1 MAEASSSP
9 ADRLNNAVTEGVEH
23 WVFDLDNTLYSAQCG
38 LFHQIDRRMG
48 EFIAGLLDLAYEDA
62 RRLQKEY
69 FHTYGTTLWGLMDHH
84 QVDPS
89 AYLEFVHDIDL
100 TVIAPD
106 RALDAA
112 LARLPGIKIIFTNAD
127 RPHAEQVIGRLG
139 VARHFA
145 AIFDIHDA
153 GYVPKPAPETYDRF
167 VARHGI
173 APERSVLFE
182 DTAANLMPAA
192 ALGMTTVLVTPGEEG
207 VVNDEHGAH
216 IHHITDD
223 LAGWLED
230 AVRGVPPGGTALA

>member
-1 MAEASSSP
+1 M
-9 ADRLNNAVTEGVEH
+9 VGVEH
-23 WVFDLDNTLYSAQCG
+23 WVFDLDNTLYPAQCR

-48 EFIAGLLDLAYEDA
+48 EFIAGLLGLAYEDA

-69 FHTYGTTLWGLMDHH
+69 FHTYGTTLRGLMTHH

-106 RALDAA
+106 LTLDAA
-112 LARLPGIKIIFTNAD
+112 LARLPGIKVIFTNAD
-127 RPHAEQVIGRLG
+127 RTHAEQVIGRLG
-139 VARHFA
+139 VARHFT

-153 GYVPKPAPETYDRF
+153 GYVPKPEPETYDRF

-173 APERSVLFE
+173 TPQQSVLFE
-182 DTAANLMPAA
+182 DTAANLRPAA

-207 VVNDEHGAH
+207 VVNEEDGDH
-216 IHHITDD
+216 IHHVTDN
-223 LAGWLED
+223 LAGWLEN
-230 AVRGVPPGGTALA
+230 AART

>member
-1 MAEASSSP
+1 MAEANASP
-9 ADRLNNAVTEGVEH
+9 ADRAENAVMVGVEH
-23 WVFDLDNTLYSAQCG
+23 WVFDLDNTLYSAQCR

-48 EFIAGLLDLAYEDA
+48 EYIAGLLGLAYEDA

-69 FHTYGTTLWGLMDHH
+69 FHTYGTTLRGLMNHH

-106 RALDAA
+106 LALDTA
-112 LARLPGIKIIFTNAD
+112 LARLPGIKVIFTNAD
-127 RPHAEQVIGRLG
+127 RTHAEQVIGRLG
-139 VARHFA
+139 VARHFG

-153 GYVPKPAPETYDRF
+153 GYVPKPEPQTYDRF

-173 APERSVLFE
+173 TPEQSVLFE
-182 DTAANLMPAA
+182 DTAANLRPAA

-207 VVNDEHGAH
+207 VANDENGDH
-216 IHHITDD
+216 IHHVTDN
-223 LAGWLED
+223 LAGWLEN
-230 AVRGVPPGGTALA
+230 AART